1 MNLRPWLND
10 AKVLFTGDN
19 VLCHTQECFAMS
31 REPTVLDVANE
42 TPITFKLLDE
52 VYALQASMSAEERMD
67 VNRRGDVTPLTIVIS
82 ITY

>member
-1 MNLRPWLND
+1 
-10 AKVLFTGDN
+10 
-19 VLCHTQECFAMS
+19 MS